1 MSFSRRSIGSKDSK
15 GKPGWTY
22 SLFLKSL
29 HSLWW
34 EALTDLKKNTLIQW
48 IPWKEDILC
57 QEHIGMKWSSVVN
70 QIENKFKKH
79 FDKWF

>member
-1 MSFSRRSIGSKDSK
+1 MSFSRWRVGSKDSK

-34 EALTDLKKNTLIQW
+34 EALSDLKKNLKKTLIQW
-48 IPWKEDILC
+48 IPWKEDILY
-57 QEHIGMKWSSVVN
+57 QEHRYEMILCGNTDWK
-70 QIENKFKKH
+70 
-79 FDKWF
+79 